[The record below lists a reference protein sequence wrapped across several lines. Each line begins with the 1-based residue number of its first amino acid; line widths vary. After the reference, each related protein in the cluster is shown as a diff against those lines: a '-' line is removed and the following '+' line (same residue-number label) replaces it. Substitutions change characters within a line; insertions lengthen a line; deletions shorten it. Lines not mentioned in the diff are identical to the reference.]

1 MALTSVRTA
10 ISALAACVAMASMTS
25 MSSGAFAGASAYDIN
40 IFLNQPHPFAGT
52 PPALPEVG
60 TPLYESQI
68 RAPARFPQSVPRSA
82 SVARSAAQPT
92 FLDRTSI
99 AQAYATAPAR
109 PKDDDPGFITL
120 GAGFY
125 DINDN
130 EEAIEFRL
138 EWRSGP
144 KYLWIFKPL
153 VGVMGTTD
161 KAAYAYAGI
170 LTDFYFGRR
179 IVLTPS
185 FAAGYYFDGDGK
197 DLGSAIEFRSG
208 IELGWRFDNRSRI
221 SAILYHISNANIDDA
236 NPGTEVLSLGYSYP
250 LN

>member
-1 MALTSVRTA
+1 MMFSRARILVAAIAALMAATGLP
-10 ISALAACVAMASMTS
+10 
-25 MSSGAFAGASAYDIN
+25 SGAIAGASAYDLN

-60 TPLYESQI
+60 TPLYQSQI
-68 RAPARFPQSVPRSA
+68 RAPARFPQSAPSSA
-82 SVARSAAQPT
+82 AVMRSAAQPT
-92 FLDRTSI
+92 FLDRTSV
-99 AQAYATAPAR
+99 AQAPTPAR
-109 PKDDDPGFITL
+109 RRDDDPGFITL

-130 EEAIEFRL
+130 EEAVEARL
-138 EWRSGP
+138 EWRGGT

-153 VGVMGTTD
+153 LGVMGTSE
-161 KAAYAYAGI
+161 KAVYGYAGF

-208 IELGWRFDNRSRI
+208 IEIGWRFDNRSRI
-221 SAILYHISNANIDDA
+221 SALFYHLSNAGIDDN
-236 NPGTEVLSLGYSYP
+236 NPGTEVLSIGYSYP

>member
-1 MALTSVRTA
+1 MVLNKAKN
-10 ISALAACVAMASMTS
+10 LAAAIAACLAVSSLPSVAS
-25 MSSGAFAGASAYDIN
+25 AGASAYDLN

-52 PPALPEVG
+52 PSALPEVG
-60 TPLYESQI
+60 TPLYQSQI
-68 RAPARFPQSVPRSA
+68 RAPARFPQSVPSSA
-82 SVARSAAQPT
+82 ATMRSAAQPT
-92 FLDRTSI
+92 FRDRTSI
-99 AQAYATAPAR
+99 AQAPAPAPAR
-109 PKDDDPGFITL
+109 ARDDDPGFITI

-130 EEAIEFRL
+130 EEAVEVRL
-138 EWRSGP
+138 EWRGGT

-153 VGVMGTTD
+153 VGVMGTSES
-161 KAAYAYAGI
+161 AVYGYAGF

-185 FAAGYYFDGDGK
+185 FAAGYYLDGDGK

-208 IELGWRFDNRSRI
+208 IEIGWRFNNRSRI
-221 SAILYHISNANIDDA
+221 SAIFYHLSNAGIDDN
-236 NPGTEVLSLGYSYP
+236 NPGTEVLSIGYSYP

>member
-1 MALTSVRTA
+1 MASRRVKVLTAA
-10 ISALAACVAMASMTS
+10 IAACLAATGL
-25 MSSGAFAGASAYDIN
+25 SSGAFAGASAYDLN
-40 IFLNQPHPFAGT
+40 VFLNQPHPFAGT

-60 TPLYESQI
+60 TPLYRSQI
-68 RAPARFPQSVPRSA
+68 RAPARFPQSSPSSA
-82 SVARSAAQPT
+82 ATVRSAAQPT
-92 FLDRTSI
+92 FLDRSSI
-99 AQAYATAPAR
+99 AQMPGSAPAR
-109 PKDDDPGFITL
+109 PRNDDPGFITL
-120 GAGFY
+120 GAGYY

-130 EEAIEFRL
+130 EDAVEARL
-138 EWRSGP
+138 EWRGGT

-153 VGVMGTTD
+153 LGVMGSSE
-161 KAAYAYAGI
+161 KAVYGYAGF

-208 IELGWRFDNRSRI
+208 IEIGWRFDNRSRI
-221 SAILYHISNANIDDA
+221 SAILYHLSNAGIDDN
-236 NPGTEVLSLGYSYP
+236 NPGTEVLSIGYSYP

>member
-1 MALTSVRTA
+1 MVLRGTGILNAAMAV
-10 ISALAACVAMASMTS
+10 CVAMALSPS
-25 MSSGAFAGASAYDIN
+25 AVWAGASAYDVS

-52 PPALPEVG
+52 PTALPEVG

-68 RAPARFPQSVPRSA
+68 RAPARFPQVVPRSA
-82 SVARSAAQPT
+82 ATVRPAAQPT
-92 FLDRTSI
+92 FLERTSI
-99 AQAYATAPAR
+99 AQTPAAAPPR
-109 PKDDDPGFITL
+109 RRTDDPGFLTI

-130 EEAIEFRL
+130 EEAVEGRID
-138 EWRSGP
+138 WRGGT

-153 VGVMGTTD
+153 LGVMWTSDMAVYG
-161 KAAYAYAGI
+161 YAGF

-179 IVLTPS
+179 IVVAPS
-185 FAAGYYFDGDGK
+185 LAAGYYHDGDGK

-208 IELGWRFDNRSRI
+208 IEIGYRFDNRSRI
-221 SAILYHISNANIDDA
+221 SVLFYHLSNAGIDDN
-236 NPGTEVLSLGYSYP
+236 NPGTEVLSFGYSHP

>member
-1 MALTSVRTA
+1 MIRARTFFAA
-10 ISALAACVAMASMTS
+10 IGLCLSIACFPSSAD
-25 MSSGAFAGASAYDIN
+25 AGASAYDLN
-40 IFLNQPHPFAGT
+40 IFLNEPHPFADT
-52 PPALPEVG
+52 ATVSPDVG
-60 TPLYESQI
+60 TPLYDSQI
-68 RAPARFPQSVPRSA
+68 RAPARFPQSAPRSA
-82 SVARSAAQPT
+82 AVVRPAAQPT
-92 FLDRTSI
+92 FMDRTSI
-99 AQAYATAPAR
+99 AASSVPER
-109 PKDDDPGFITL
+109 SRDDDPAFITL

-125 DINDN
+125 DVNDN
-130 EEAIEFRL
+130 EEAVEFRL
-138 EWRSGP
+138 EWRGGT

-153 VGVMGTTD
+153 LGVMGTSD
-161 KAAYAYAGI
+161 KAAYGYAGF

-221 SAILYHISNANIDDA
+221 SAILYHLSNAGIDDN
-236 NPGTEVLSLGYSYP
+236 NPGTEVISIGYSYP

>member
-1 MALTSVRTA
+1 MLSVRVRNSVTA
-10 ISALAACVAMASMTS
+10 IAACMAAACLPSAAS
-25 MSSGAFAGASAYDIN
+25 AGASAYDLN
-40 IFLNQPHPFAGT
+40 VFLNQPHPFEGMPTART
-52 PPALPEVG
+52 ETG
-60 TPLYESQI
+60 TPLYQSQI
-68 RAPARFPQSVPRSA
+68 RAPARFPQSAVSSA
-82 SVARSAAQPT
+82 ATMRSAAQPT

-99 AQAYATAPAR
+99 AQSPGAAPAR
-109 PKDDDPGFITL
+109 ARNDDPGFVTL

-130 EEAIEFRL
+130 EEAVEARL
-138 EWRSGP
+138 EWRGGT

-153 VGVMGTTD
+153 VGVMGTSE
-161 KAAYAYAGI
+161 KAVYGYAGF

-185 FAAGYYFDGDGK
+185 FAAGYYVDGDGK

-208 IELGWRFDNRSRI
+208 IEIGWRFDNRSRI
-221 SAILYHISNANIDDA
+221 SALFYHLSNAGIDDN
-236 NPGTEVLSLGYSYP
+236 NPGTEVLSIGYSHP